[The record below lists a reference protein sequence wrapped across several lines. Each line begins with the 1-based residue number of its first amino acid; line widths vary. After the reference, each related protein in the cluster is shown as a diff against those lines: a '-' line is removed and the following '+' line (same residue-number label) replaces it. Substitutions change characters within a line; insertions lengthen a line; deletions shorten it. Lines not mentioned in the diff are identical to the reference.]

1 MALNKRVS
9 EVEDEKEK
17 VEKKFA
23 LLMGERDKMKQRI
36 LKLKNRK
43 GKVDQGI
50 KMCKNCGREF
60 HNENN
65 FNWSCRVHRTPE
77 YGGEMWW
84 CCGKRGADVPG
95 CKFSRHETKEDDDDE
110 DDEDKERNKAKQLKS
125 IRCQCCKELG
135 HTIEYCYR
143 DPNLKT

>member
-1 MALNKRVS
+1 
-9 EVEDEKEK
+9 
-17 VEKKFA
+17 
-23 LLMGERDKMKQRI
+23 MGQERDKMKIRI
-36 LKLKNRK
+36 QKLKNRK

-50 KMCKNCGREF
+50 KMCKNCGREY
-60 HNENN
+60 HEKEN
-65 FNWSCRVHRTPE
+65 FNWSCRTHRTPE

-135 HTIEYCYR
+135 HTIENCYR